1 MLEKTDLE
9 SILNRVHT
17 WTHQVDEKV
26 NVLLAAQVGLFAF
39 ILEPL
44 TEIFKNAD
52 WSYKAAVGTAFSLQI
67 WAIWHAGRALFPQT
81 HNVSRHHSVT
91 FFGDIASQSL
101 DDYRKRVQAMT
112 PQSYDDDF
120 LAQIHVCSQIVTLK
134 FTHFKKSIIRAGI
147 GLALLGITYVVF
159 KVKG

>member
-1 MLEKTDLE
+1 MLEKVDLE
-9 SILNRVHT
+9 NILNRVHT

-39 ILEPL
+39 LLQPL
-44 TEIFKNAD
+44 IEIFKNAH
-52 WSYKAAVGTAFSLQI
+52 WTYKAAVGTALGFQI

-81 HNVSRHHSVT
+81 HNASSHHSVT
-91 FFGDIASQSL
+91 FFGDIASESL
-101 DDYRKRVQAMT
+101 DDYRKRVHAMT
-112 PQSYDDDF
+112 PESYDDDF
-120 LAQIHVCSQIVTLK
+120 LAQIHICSQIVVSK

-147 GLALLGITYVVF
+147 GLGLLGITYVVF